1 MKFQIRPQ
9 LNKITFYSIAPY
21 IIFQFTYLYINPFNH
36 DENFINAI
44 YFLAIIGVVL
54 MAFMSLFK
62 PWMLSLNADENI
74 IRQATDFGGEI
85 VIDIHQLDKGLSVYD
100 EEGLKLV
107 TTQGA
112 ILLLENH
119 LFKKSDL
126 LKLIAYIELMS
137 DDGINF

>member
-1 MKFQIRPQ
+1 
-9 LNKITFYSIAPY
+9 
-21 IIFQFTYLYINPFNH
+21 
-36 DENFINAI
+36 
-44 YFLAIIGVVL
+44 
-54 MAFMSLFK
+54 MSLFK